1 MVSPM
6 RTVWNITRRNQRN
19 FLIDPVIVLRGG
31 DEVLSF
37 NGMVEDEIVAV
48 GFRPAELAKGI
59 LAKLFY
65 PGEYTIEPDDVVR
78 VVNHDGQI
86 DWRVLSASTGRT
98 FDPHDIAYLVRGSD
112 EQVKVDIRVW
122 RVGPNSDVIEVG
134 VFSVFI
140 VYEQRVARVDEYEGA
155 ITRDVQVRLVSREP
169 NIPLQRGD
177 GFMTLDDQVSGQ
189 IIDVLNHPARVEA
202 RAIVTRGYQLLE
214 F

>member
-6 RTVWNITRRNQRN
+6 KTVWAITRRNLRN
-19 FLIDPVIVLRGG
+19 FLVDPVTVVRDGA
-31 DEVLSF
+31 EVMSF

-48 GFRPAELAKGI
+48 GFRPRELAKGI

-65 PGEYTIEPDDVVR
+65 PGEHTLMPDDIVR
-78 VVNHDGQI
+78 INNHDGEI
-86 DWRVLSASTGRT
+86 EWRVLSASTGRT
-98 FDPHDIAYLVRGSD
+98 FDPHDTAYLVRGSD
-112 EQVKVDIRVW
+112 DQVTVDIRVW
-122 RVGPNSDVIEVG
+122 RVGPDSNVIDVG
-134 VFSVFI
+134 VFTVFI

-155 ITRDVQVRLVSREP
+155 ITRDVQVRLVSRDP

-177 GFMTLDDQVSGQ
+177 GFMTMDEEVGGQ
-189 IIDVLNHPARVEA
+189 IVDVLKHAARVEA